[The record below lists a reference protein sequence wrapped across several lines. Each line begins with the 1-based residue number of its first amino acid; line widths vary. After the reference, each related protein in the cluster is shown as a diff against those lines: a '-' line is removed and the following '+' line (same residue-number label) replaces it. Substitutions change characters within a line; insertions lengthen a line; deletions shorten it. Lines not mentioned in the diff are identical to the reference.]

1 MGRKEKVLKEKIID
15 DLSIDKR
22 EIGYYST
29 PSFICDYIAKRVL
42 EIKNNG
48 KSVLDPCCGRE
59 EMLKPFHKFNIETH
73 GIDIVKY
80 KEDYNCNFKNTDF
93 IKYYYEFIYN
103 QNQIKKLDY
112 DYYVL
117 NPPYNCHEVQY
128 IRDNKASL
136 KKHFNDVGVHNMYGI
151 FISAIIDL
159 AKNGA
164 VIGIITHDSFLT
176 SKSYE
181 GLRKKILGTC
191 SIHEITMCP
200 TDLFLEQGAEV
211 RTSIVILQKGLSY
224 QENIIINN
232 RCTNKEELINILNLP
247 KSENDLYK
255 LSDIVLNNNIDNSEF
270 IIECPKDIKD
280 LFKLHRL
287 GNKYRCITGIS
298 TGNDNL
304 YLSKEMKDPYIIPFY
319 KNPGKDKYYTNKIM
333 YINKDFM
340 NISKSIPN
348 FIVRNKEF
356 LFKSGVIC
364 SSMGVQFTACKL
376 PKESTF
382 GVNTCIICDD
392 KDTFWILAYLNS
404 TLVTYLV
411 RGVLIRSN
419 MITSGYVARIPL
431 LSIDNKTKDK
441 LSYLGKLA
449 YGRIKSKEDSDEILN
464 EIDNIVNDSAKLSNE
479 TVEYINEFKIN
490 LIKRT

>member
-1 MGRKEKVLKEKIID
+1 MGRKEKVLREKIIN

-22 EIGYYST
+22 QIGYYST
-29 PSFICDYIAKRVL
+29 PSFICDYITMKVM
-42 EIKNNG
+42 EVNNNG

-59 EMLKPFHKFNIETH
+59 EMLNPFNKFNIETY
-73 GIDIVKY
+73 GIDIIKY
-80 KEDYNCNFKNTDF
+80 KEEYNCNFKNTDF
-93 IKYYYEFIYN
+93 IKYYYEFVSAN
-103 QNQIKKLDY
+103 NQIKNLNY

-128 IRDNKASL
+128 IRDNKKEL
-136 KKHFNDVGVHNMYGI
+136 KKHFNDVGVHNMYGL
-151 FISAIIDL
+151 FISAVIDL
-159 AKNGA
+159 AKDGA

-176 SKSYE
+176 SKSYQ
-181 GLRKKILGTC
+181 GLRKKILNTC

-224 QENIIINN
+224 QENVIINN
-232 RCTNKEELINILNLP
+232 RCRSIEELINILDSFNNNLY
-247 KSENDLYK
+247 NLN
-255 LSDIVLNNNIDNSEF
+255 DIVLNNKMDNSEF
-270 IIECPKDIKD
+270 IIECPEKVKS
-280 LFKLHRL
+280 LFTLNRL
-287 GNKYRCITGIS
+287 GEQFKCITGIS
-298 TGNDNL
+298 TGNDKL
-304 YLSKEMKDPYIIPFY
+304 YLSKEMNDPYTVPFY

-333 YINKDFM
+333 YINKDFI

-348 FIVRNKEF
+348 FIVRNKE
-356 LFKSGVIC
+356 LLYKSGIIC

-392 KDTFWILAYLNS
+392 KDAFWLLAYLNS

-411 RGVLIRSN
+411 RGVLNRSN
-419 MITSGYVARIPL
+419 MITSGYVSRIPL
-431 LSIDNKTKDK
+431 LHFDNEAKEK
-441 LSYLGKLA
+441 LSYLGCSVYDKV
-449 YGRIKSKEDSDEILN
+449 KNEEDINEILN
-464 EIDNIVNDSAKLSNE
+464 EIDKVVNDTADLSND
-479 TVEYINEFKIN
+479 TVAYINKFKID